1 LQTPEKTSVK
11 EQQQQQQ
18 QQLRLQIDSLNAE
31 NVKLAGR
38 QADAAHKISQLSEQL
53 IEQRRAAEHETS
65 KLQLVLAHRNTGLK
79 KAKEKLDSKEK
90 ERSQLENRLQRHGG
104 FFFLFCDE
112 WSPRFNS
119 SFVGTERL
127 LTLPG

>member
-1 LQTPEKTSVK
+1 M
-11 EQQQQQQ
+11 
-18 QQLRLQIDSLNAE
+18 RLQIDSLNAE

-38 QADAAHKISQLSEQL
+38 QADAAHKITQLSEQL
-53 IEQRRAAEHETS
+53 IEQRVAAENETS

-104 FFFLFCDE
+104 FFF
-112 WSPRFNS
+112 S
-119 SFVGTERL
+119 L
-127 LTLPG
+127 LR